1 MTPVRTVWH
10 GLLAAGAYLSVAS
23 APTLAQ
29 LQQTPPPAQ
38 SSGNSV
44 IYLNQAWSQDDR
56 EWYYH
61 FSQGSAVLSYDIFLN
76 LEAADSQELFRSGL
90 SSPRYGMVP
99 EAANPDNPDGLP
111 IGISKTVVATAIK
124 GWPAGDYA
132 GLTCAGCHEGQLK
145 YKGKVI
151 RIEGGISQTF
161 DFQAMARGMDDALR
175 ATLTDPAKFDRLAAR
190 LGAST
195 ADAKDKL
202 RQRMESENARVHE
215 YSARTSL
222 SPHPWGPGR
231 VDALT
236 MIVDRSTGTL
246 TGITQNWQAGIAPVK
261 PPFLWNTPQG
271 LWAQWSAFAQDP
283 IARNFGETM
292 GVFLPVDLTSKSPA
306 EGLFQSNG
314 AIWELQRVEHQLER
328 LAPPSW
334 PEDVFGKIDREKAK
348 AGKALFMTNCSGCHN
363 AWPYTWTE
371 PNKYGKRFILVG
383 VVPQTY
389 VGTDKTQ
396 EEALGSFAITGD
408 LSKFLP
414 PEFRGKPMLPP
425 FIFSTVLGAEAREVA
440 IRKLNLSEAQ
450 ELDLNGYRELPSPRP
465 PEHVYKAAPRDGVW
479 ATGPFMHN
487 ASVPNLYEMLVPAAE
502 RTKKFYLGG
511 DFDPVKV
518 GLDTTAT
525 SGSFLMDTTLLGNS
539 NAGHSFQD
547 GPRGDGVIGPLL
559 TDDQRWALVEY
570 LKSIPEEPGRV
581 TPFGGPPATLL
592 PQKP

>member
-29 LQQTPPPAQ
+29 SQQTTPPAQ

-90 SSPRYGMVP
+90 NSPRYGMVP

-202 RQRMESENARVHE
+202 RQRIESEKRSGARVF
-215 YSARTSL
+215 
-222 SPHPWGPGR
+222 SPNLAH
-231 VDALT
+231 
-236 MIVDRSTGTL
+236 S
-246 TGITQNWQAGIAPVK
+246 APVGSRTRRCAHDDCRSLDRHVDGNY
-261 PPFLWNTPQG
+261 PELAGGHRASEAALPLEC
-271 LWAQWSAFAQDP
+271 A
-283 IARNFGETM
+283 ARI
-292 GVFLPVDLTSKSPA
+292 V
-306 EGLFQSNG
+306 G
-314 AIWELQRVEHQLER
+314 AVER
-328 LAPPSW
+328 LC
-334 PEDVFGKIDREKAK
+334 
-348 AGKALFMTNCSGCHN
+348 AGPDC
-363 AWPYTWTE
+363 
-371 PNKYGKRFILVG
+371 
-383 VVPQTY
+383 
-389 VGTDKTQ
+389 
-396 EEALGSFAITGD
+396 
-408 LSKFLP
+408 SKFWRDDGRIP
-414 PEFRGKPMLPP
+414 
-425 FIFSTVLGAEAREVA
+425 AR
-440 IRKLNLSEAQ
+440 
-450 ELDLNGYRELPSPRP
+450 
-465 PEHVYKAAPRDGVW
+465 
-479 ATGPFMHN
+479 
-487 ASVPNLYEMLVPAAE
+487 
-502 RTKKFYLGG
+502 
-511 DFDPVKV
+511 
-518 GLDTTAT
+518 
-525 SGSFLMDTTLLGNS
+525 
-539 NAGHSFQD
+539 
-547 GPRGDGVIGPLL
+547 
-559 TDDQRWALVEY
+559 
-570 LKSIPEEPGRV
+570 
-581 TPFGGPPATLL
+581 
-592 PQKP
+592 